1 MIVEKEAKPWHCGRM
16 SRTVRHEHAKIMQAM
31 QANIHRELRQTF
43 DASALKRAFYLD
55 GDLVALAGV
64 RGTMGESTG
73 EVWFVTTDEMSVKHP
88 LVIARA
94 ALKFMD
100 RVMLTRQGVATG
112 VFADDKP
119 GVRLAYFLG
128 FSVDRRQ
135 KIGGREIIHM
145 SCVKRKAA

>member
-1 MIVEKEAKPWHCGRM
+1 MA
-16 SRTVRHEHAKIMQAM
+16 RTVRHAHAMIMASM
-31 QANIHRELRQTF
+31 QTNIHRELRQTF
-43 DASALKRAFYLD
+43 DQSSLKRAFFLD
-55 GDLVALAGV
+55 GKLVGLAGV

-73 EVWFVTTDEMSVKHP
+73 EVWFVTTDEMSKNHP
-88 LVIARA
+88 LMIARA
-94 ALKFMD
+94 AHKFME

-128 FSVDRRQ
+128 FSVDRRE
-135 KIGGREIIHM
+135 KISGREIIHM